1 MKNVLLIISIT
12 SFIISSDIIENYKI
26 EGMHCGYGCVNKV
39 KTVLNSIEG
48 VKKYDVNF
56 EKSLMTVEFD
66 EEKVNSHLIIT
77 SLTEHTTYKTSII
90 ADDYKEKQSFWNKI
104 KNIFKRNS

>member
-1 MKNVLLIISIT
+1 MKNILLIISIT
-12 SFIISSDIIENYKI
+12 SFAISSDIIENYKI

-48 VKKYDVNF
+48 VKKCDVNF

-66 EEKVNSHLIIT
+66 EEKVNSDLIIS
-77 SLTEHTTYKTSII
+77 SLSKNTTYRTSKV
-90 ADDYKEKQSFWNKI
+90 KEKDTNKESFWSKLKGIFNK
-104 KNIFKRNS
+104 KS

>member
-1 MKNVLLIISIT
+1 MKYIMILLVNIAMIVSAPVKQT
-12 SFIISSDIIENYKI
+12 FNI
-26 EGMHCGYGCVNKV
+26 EGMMCGYGCVNKV

-48 VKKYDVNF
+48 VKKCDVNF

-77 SLTEHTTYKTSII
+77 SLTENTTYKTSIM
-90 ADDYKEKQSFWNKI
+90 ANDYKEKQSFWNKI

>member
-1 MKNVLLIISIT
+1 M
-12 SFIISSDIIENYKI
+12 
-26 EGMHCGYGCVNKV
+26 

-66 EEKVNSHLIIT
+66 EEKVISSTGALSLSSVPKTLNGQIAPLPSCAYSPKT
-77 SLTEHTTYKTSII
+77 SLK
-90 ADDYKEKQSFWNKI
+90 APKI
-104 KNIFKRNS
+104 T